1 MEAHAEP
8 GPAKRFKRKLRQG
21 SLAEGR
27 TQEFAAQLPG
37 ASEELQSQCSPT
49 QCLGGCR
56 GVLGVGGKDLT
67 KKGRK
72 WSDRKPGRQRLQTI
86 VGK

>member
-1 MEAHAEP
+1 MQTEP

-21 SLAEGR
+21 SPAEGR

-37 ASEELQSQCSPT
+37 TSEELQSQCSLT

-56 GVLGVGGKDLT
+56 GKGSHKEGPKVVG
-67 KKGRK
+67 
-72 WSDRKPGRQRLQTI
+72 
-86 VGK
+86 